1 MLLIESFRWGQFTVK
16 VEFKEDNKIYQYH
29 FKMNKIT
36 NQRSKLFAFV
46 CMYISNQN
54 EVEKR
59 TKERINSDN
68 KKKRIRT
75 TTITTS
81 STSTIFF
88 IAYIL
93 IQRSRENES
102 ERRVSSVIHSNL
114 ILLRALKWFSQTLR
128 SCTNTNIRERWYW
141 VWENNFSKHQLFYCA
156 RVLSLVD
163 IQLMSLLHVV

>member
-1 MLLIESFRWGQFTVK
+1 
-16 VEFKEDNKIYQYH
+16 
-29 FKMNKIT
+29 MNKIT

-102 ERRVSSVIHSNL
+102 ERRVSSVIHSYFDSL
-114 ILLRALKWFSQTLR
+114 ASSQMILSD
-128 SCTNTNIRERWYW
+128 SP
-141 VWENNFSKHQLFYCA
+141 
-156 RVLSLVD
+156 
-163 IQLMSLLHVV
+163 LLHQY